1 LAGAAFA
8 SAIWGEPQ
16 FVASAASI
24 PERESVSPIEMQI
37 EDESERANRRLMERA
52 QALAAYRAP
61 KPAKKR
67 EVQAVFGGASTLLFD
82 QASRL
87 PSVRSTSSQ
96 KLCRRA

>member
-1 LAGAAFA
+1 
-8 SAIWGEPQ
+8 
-16 FVASAASI
+16 
-24 PERESVSPIEMQI
+24 
-37 EDESERANRRLMERA
+37 MERA
-52 QALAAYRAP
+52 QALEAYRAP

>member
-1 LAGAAFA
+1 MYPSKEHPMSGYLNYVGAEFPVE
-8 SAIWGEPQ
+8 EPK
-16 FVASAASI
+16 A
-24 PERESVSPIEMQI
+24 EE
-37 EDESERANRRLMERA
+37 
-52 QALAAYRAP
+52 AP